1 MSNGNDKSLVKDPY
15 KDISFSRRG
24 LFAAL
29 AVVAGLG
36 AVPARSAMAKEL
48 WFRGEHISP
57 QPNSYYFGGCFTSGD
72 YIHCVTHPDR
82 TQGVNN
88 YGRGFAHGWITWVA
102 ADAHT
107 GRGWDSPYLQALG
120 YSLCLLVECDYSNE
134 LYDHIKAHPY
144 MACADINRQN
154 SRRLWKDIG
163 KDDNRGQL
171 FLNSNKISNFRG
183 DMLDTDAGAGVSQ
196 NNGHWYIVG
205 YDDYSYEKPELFMR
219 RCAAEAVNTFHAE
232 VDILNVMRDN
242 ADGRSEYEK
251 DLRQV
256 TGGIDID
263 TEAIRIDNDVTLY
276 GGIFSLAPLAMPDAR
291 VDLGQGVY
299 DASGNPIT
307 KYDNERALIFWE
319 DYDGV
324 NQLFMFKPYLEDGV
338 GTFTFALANLAGP
351 KLVHTLNNRWHADVN
366 QAWKNG
372 GMESGTAV
380 IYDIRQSSGRENSWW
395 VCHEP
400 AKTSETN
407 HKCYFITSDADGQRL
422 DTDGA
427 TGNRGAVRVC
437 SYAKPGE
444 WGYQKNAQWKLIEGR
459 CRGYVKNSK
468 PTARIGDKVECVGF
482 MPDSDE
488 IPTLTPSGWA
498 HNVTNRKELPPQ
510 PMYRWYVTRDVVDI
524 PDDSDAV
531 IMAHCFVSTWGKQT
545 EAPAHRHI
553 GFPHGGHSIY
563 NLALHVEGSQFGGSI
578 CYAVRPWD
586 SSTWVTGADGQE
598 ICGSPIAEVKI
609 WLTGELAEN
618 YDLCYRSI
626 PLDGKWTDT
635 VYSCGH
641 ADNDGSAAPACG
653 SNGSVKMCGLNV
665 HLIRKPRAARVVK
678 EFSFDDTI
686 EVTEKIASG
695 DDAVWLWSAAMM
707 GITTVNADETRVW
720 TDRMLGTVVVGTG
733 MPKTPGDHE
742 DDDNP
747 PTRLQSVVHFMLVDT
762 LGDTQEVH
770 TVYINLNSTF
780 STKGNQGDFSDARAA
795 LEQVMRDEGQDMS
808 LLDKCLD
815 GWYEGDKDCSDP
827 SIFQGGKY
835 VGRKVNGD
843 LYLWTKV
850 KVGGFMFFKDGLDKT
865 DVIYTARRYLTGTR
879 YVFPQ
884 EVYDKQL
891 EPTCNLNER
900 FGTDPSTGF
909 TGWHLDKTLSDQPIT
924 EATAGTS
931 IICLYGRNR
940 CTLRTEYAPGSVE
953 LDPSWDMRL
962 LPEEGAEVHPGF
974 IPIFEEPKHKG
985 YDAKGKEFELAA
997 IGDSGEG
1004 HTAYYFD
1011 ELARITVPATAYRNI
1026 GGGQWRTY
1034 KCEAWLDVD
1043 EANAAAEASEAS
1055 ETSVSG
1061 RSRSRARAA
1070 NAVKMTVDTVR
1081 YIRWSEVVSD
1091 GVVGIRRK

>member
-1 MSNGNDKSLVKDPY
+1 MSNSNDKNLAKDPY

-82 TQGVNN
+82 TQGANN
-88 YGRGFAHGWITWVA
+88 YGLGFAHGWITWVA
-102 ADAHT
+102 ADK
-107 GRGWDSPYLQALG
+107 WDGKRWNSPNLQALG

-144 MACADINRQN
+144 MACADINRQ
-154 SRRLWKDIG
+154 SAKRLWMNINA
-163 KDDNRGQL
+163 DDNCGQL
-171 FLNSNKISNFRG
+171 FLNDNRISNFRG

-205 YDDYSYEKPELFMR
+205 YDDYSYEKPELFMCR
-219 RCAAEAVNTFHAE
+219 GAAEAVNTFHAE

-242 ADGRSEYEK
+242 NDGRSEYEK

-276 GGIFSLAPLAMPDAR
+276 GGIFSLAPLTMPDAR
-291 VDLGQGVY
+291 VDLVQGIY

-307 KYDNERALIFWE
+307 NYDNERALIFWE

-351 KLVHTLNNRWHADVN
+351 KLIHTLNNRWHADVN

-372 GMESGTAV
+372 SMESGTAV

-400 AKTSETN
+400 PESNETN

-444 WGYQKNAQWKLIEGR
+444 WGSQKNAQWKLIEGR

-468 PTARIGDKVECVGF
+468 PTARIGDEVECVGF
-482 MPDSDE
+482 MPDSNE
-488 IPTLTPSGWA
+488 TPTLTPSGWA

-510 PMYRWYVTRDVVDI
+510 PMYRWYVTHDMVDI
-524 PDDSDAV
+524 PDDDDAV

-553 GFPHGGHSIY
+553 GFPHGGHSVY
-563 NLALHVEGSQFGGSI
+563 NLALHVEGSQFDGSI
-578 CYAVRPWD
+578 CYAARPWD

-641 ADNDGSAAPACG
+641 AENDGSAAPACG

-665 HLIRKPRAARVVK
+665 HLIRKPRGARVVK

-770 TVYINLNSTF
+770 TVYINLSSTF
-780 STKGNQGDFSDARAA
+780 STNGNQSDFSNARAA
-795 LEQVMRDEGQDMS
+795 IEQVMRDEGQDLS
-808 LLDKCLD
+808 LLDRCLD
-815 GWYEGDKDCSDP
+815 GWYEGDDKCSDP
-827 SIFQGGKY
+827 SIFKGSKY

-843 LYLWTKV
+843 LYLWTRVRMGK
-850 KVGGFMFFKDGLDKT
+850 FNFYKDGTDK
-865 DVIYTARRYLTGTR
+865 DHLIFRSQRYLTGTV
-879 YVFPQ
+879 YTFPSDL
-884 EVYDKQL
+884 VSKSL
-891 EPTCNLNER
+891 EPTCNLNDR

-909 TGWHLDKTLSDQPIT
+909 TGWHLDMKLGD
-924 EATAGTS
+924 EAISNCTAGSGITA
-931 IICLYGRNR
+931 LYGRNR

-953 LDPSWDMRL
+953 LDPSWDIRL
-962 LPEEGAEVHPGF
+962 LPEDGAEAHPGF
-974 IPIFEEPKHKG
+974 IPVFEEPKHKG

-1004 HTAYYFD
+1004 HTAYYWD

-1034 KCEAWLDVD
+1034 KCEAWLDADV
-1043 EANAAAEASEAS
+1043 ANAAAEVSES
-1055 ETSVSG
+1055 GVSG
-1061 RSRSRARAA
+1061 RSRSRSHAA
-1070 NAVKMTVDTVR
+1070 SVVKMTADTVR
-1081 YIRWSEVVSD
+1081 YIRWTEVVSD
-1091 GVVGIRRK
+1091 GVVGVRRK

>member
-1 MSNGNDKSLVKDPY
+1 MSKDNNKELAKDPFRDY
-15 KDISFSRRG
+15 AFSRRG

-29 AVVAGLG
+29 AVIAGLG
-36 AVPARSAMAKEL
+36 AVPARSALANEL
-48 WFRGEHISP
+48 VFRGDHITP
-57 QPNSYYFGGCFTSGD
+57 GRGAFGQSFTSGD
-72 YIHCVTHPDR
+72 YIHCITHLDR
-82 TQGVNN
+82 TTNANN
-88 YGRGFAHGWITWVA
+88 YGLGYACGWVSWVA
-102 ADAHT
+102 ADMFT
-107 GRGWDSPYLQALG
+107 YQGWNSRYLQAIR
-120 YSLCLLVECDYSNE
+120 YSLCLLVQCDYSNE
-134 LYDHIKAHPY
+134 LYDHIRAHPY
-144 MACADINRQN
+144 MACGDINRQN
-154 SRRLWKDIG
+154 PRRLWININM
-163 KDDNRGQL
+163 DDNHGILYLNNAQL
-171 FLNSNKISNFRG
+171 STFQG
-183 DMLDTDAGAGVSQ
+183 DMLNLSAGERQSV
-196 NNGHWYIVG
+196 NNSDWIDVG
-205 YDDYSYEKPELFMR
+205 YEDYAYTKPEFFLR
-219 RCAAEAVNTFHAE
+219 RAATPAVNTFRAE
-232 VDILNVMRDN
+232 VDINNVMRDN
-242 ADGRSEYEK
+242 KDGQAPYEK
-251 DLRQV
+251 DLRSV
-256 TGGIDID
+256 TGNIDID
-263 TEAIRIDNDVTLY
+263 TEAIRINNDVTLY
-276 GGIFSLAPLAMPDAR
+276 GGIFSLAPLVMPDAR

-307 KYDNERALIFWE
+307 NYDNERALIFWE
-319 DYDGV
+319 DYDGI

-366 QAWKNG
+366 QAWKSGN
-372 GMESGTAV
+372 MESGTAV

-400 AKTSETN
+400 AETNETN
-407 HKCYFITSDADGQRL
+407 HRCYFITSDADGQRL
-422 DTDGA
+422 DTAGA

-444 WGYQKNAQWKLIEGR
+444 WGSQKNAQWKLIEGR
-459 CRGYVKNSK
+459 CGGYVKNSK
-468 PTARIGDKVECVGF
+468 KTARIGDEVECVGF
-482 MPDSDE
+482 MPDSNE
-488 IPTLTPSGWA
+488 IPTLTPSAWA
-498 HNVTNRKELPPQ
+498 HNVVNRKDLPPQ

-524 PDDSDAV
+524 PDDDDAV

-553 GFPHGGHSIY
+553 GFPHGGHSVY

-578 CYAVRPWD
+578 CYAARPWD

-626 PLDGKWTDT
+626 PIDGKWTKT

-653 SNGSVKMCGLNV
+653 SNGSAKMCGLNV
-665 HLIRKPRAARVVK
+665 HLIRKPRGSRLVK

-707 GITTVNADETRVW
+707 GITTVNEDETRVW
-720 TDRMLGTVVVGTG
+720 TDRMLGTVVVGEG
-733 MPKTPGDHE
+733 IDQHH
-742 DDDNP
+742 NP
-747 PTRLQSVVHFMLVDT
+747 PTRLQSVVHFMVVDT

-770 TVYINLNSTF
+770 TVYITLNSTYTA
-780 STKGNQGDFSDARAA
+780 SEHAKDYSDAHSAI
-795 LEQVMRDEGQDMS
+795 EQVMRDEGQDLS

-815 GWYEGDKDCSDP
+815 GWYEGDADCSDP
-827 SIFQGGKY
+827 SIFKGGKF
-835 VGRKVNGD
+835 VSKKVNGD

-850 KVGGFMFFKDGLDKT
+850 KVGGFMFFKDGLEKAN
-865 DVIYTARRYLTGTR
+865 VIYTARRFLTGTR

-891 EPTCNLNER
+891 EPTCNLNDH
-900 FGTDPSTGF
+900 FGIDPSTGF
-909 TGWHLDKTLSDQPIT
+909 TGWHLDKALTDQPIT

-940 CTLRTEYAPGSVE
+940 CTLRTEYAPGSVA
-953 LDPSWDMRL
+953 LDPSWDMRV
-962 LPEEGAEVHPGF
+962 LPEESAEAHPGF
-974 IPIFEEPKHKG
+974 IPTFTEPKHRG

-997 IGDSGEG
+997 IGDSGNG
-1004 HTAYYFD
+1004 HTAYYWD
-1011 ELARITVPATAYRNI
+1011 ELAHITIPATAYRNI

-1034 KCEAWLDVD
+1034 KCEAWLDAD
-1043 EANAAAEASEAS
+1043 EANAAAEASE
-1055 ETSVSG
+1055 TGVSG

-1070 NAVKMTVDTVR
+1070 SAVKMTADTVR
-1081 YIRWSEVVSD
+1081 YIRWTEVVSD
-1091 GVVGIRRK
+1091 GVVGVRRK

>member
-1 MSNGNDKSLVKDPY
+1 MSKDNKTELA
-15 KDISFSRRG
+15 KDLFRDYAFSRRG
-24 LFAAL
+24 FFAAL

-36 AVPARSAMAKEL
+36 AVPARSALANEL
-48 WFRGEHISP
+48 EFRGDHITP
-57 QPNSYYFGGCFTSGD
+57 GRGAFGQSFTSGD
-72 YIHCVTHPDR
+72 YIHCITHPDC
-82 TQGVNN
+82 TTNAKN
-88 YGRGFAHGWITWVA
+88 YGLGYACGWVSWVA
-102 ADAHT
+102 ADKHT
-107 GRGWDSPYLQALG
+107 NQGWNSSSLQALR
-120 YSLCLLVECDYSNE
+120 YSLCLLVQCDYSNE

-144 MACADINRQN
+144 MACGDINRQN
-154 SRRLWKDIG
+154 PRRLWMNINM
-163 KDDNRGQL
+163 DDNHGIL
-171 FLNSNKISNFRG
+171 FLNNSQLSTFSG
-183 DMLDTDAGAGVSQ
+183 DMLNLSAGARQSV
-196 NNGHWYIVG
+196 NNSDWIDVG
-205 YDDYSYEKPELFMR
+205 YDDYAYSKPEFFLR
-219 RCAAEAVNTFHAE
+219 RAVAPAVNTFRAE
-232 VDILNVMRDN
+232 VDINNVMRDN
-242 ADGRSEYEK
+242 KDGQAPYEK
-251 DLRQV
+251 DLRSV
-256 TGGIDID
+256 TGNIDID
-263 TEAIRIDNDVTLY
+263 TEAIRINNDVTLY
-276 GGIFSLAPLAMPDAR
+276 GGIFSLAPLVMPDAR

-307 KYDNERALIFWE
+307 NYDNERALIFWE

-366 QAWKNG
+366 QAWKSGN
-372 GMESGTAV
+372 MEAGTAV

-400 AKTSETN
+400 SETSETN

-422 DTDGA
+422 DTAGA

-437 SYAKPGE
+437 SNAKPGE
-444 WGYQKNAQWKLIEGR
+444 WGSQKNAQWKLVEGR
-459 CRGYVKNSK
+459 CGGYVKNSK
-468 PTARIGDKVECVGF
+468 KTARIGDEVECVGF

-488 IPTLTPSGWA
+488 TPTLTPSGWA
-498 HNVTNRKELPPQ
+498 HNVVNRKDLPPQ

-524 PDDSDAV
+524 PDDDDAV
-531 IMAHCFVSTWGKQT
+531 IIAHCFVSTWGKQT

-578 CYAVRPWD
+578 CYAARPWD

-626 PLDGKWTDT
+626 PIDGKWTKT

-653 SNGSVKMCGLNV
+653 SNGSAKMCGLNV
-665 HLIRKPRAARVVK
+665 HLIRKPRGSRLVK

-707 GITTVNADETRVW
+707 GITTVNEDETRVW
-720 TDRMLGTVVVGTG
+720 TDRMLGTVVVG
-733 MPKTPGDHE
+733 E
-742 DDDNP
+742 DIDQYDNP
-747 PTRLQSVVHFMLVDT
+747 PTRLQSVVHFMVVDT

-770 TVYINLNSTF
+770 TVYINLNSTYTA
-780 STKGNQGDFSDARAA
+780 SEHAKDYSDAHSAI
-795 LEQVMRDEGQDMS
+795 EQVMRDEGQDMS

-815 GWYEGDKDCSDP
+815 GWYEGDADCSDP
-827 SIFQGGKY
+827 SIFKGGKF
-835 VGRKVNGD
+835 VSKKVNGD
-843 LYLWTKV
+843 LYLWTRVMMGK
-850 KVGGFMFFKDGLDKT
+850 FYFYKDGTDKAHLL
-865 DVIYTARRYLTGTR
+865 YKSQRYLTGTNF
-879 YVFPQ
+879 VFPD
-884 EVYDKQL
+884 ELATTQL
-891 EPTCNLNER
+891 EPTCNLNDH
-900 FGTDPSTGF
+900 FGINPSTGF
-909 TGWHLDKTLSDQPIT
+909 TGWHLDMKLDDGIVTSCIAGNGIT
-924 EATAGTS
+924 A
-931 IICLYGRNR
+931 LYGRNR
-940 CTLRTEYAPGSVE
+940 CTLRTEYAPGSVA
-953 LDPSWDMRL
+953 LDPSWDMRV
-962 LPEEGAEVHPGF
+962 LPEESAEAHPGF
-974 IPIFEEPKHKG
+974 IPTFTEPKHRG

-1034 KCEAWLDVD
+1034 KCEAWLDAD
-1043 EANAAAEASEAS
+1043 EANAAAE
-1055 ETSVSG
+1055 TSDTGVSG

-1070 NAVKMTVDTVR
+1070 SAVKMTADTVR
-1081 YIRWSEVVSD
+1081 YIRWTEVVSD
-1091 GVVGIRRK
+1091 GVVGVRRK

>member
-1 MSNGNDKSLVKDPY
+1 MSKDNKTELAKDPFRDY
-15 KDISFSRRG
+15 AFSRRG
-24 LFAAL
+24 FFAAL

-36 AVPARSAMAKEL
+36 AVPARSALANEL
-48 WFRGEHISP
+48 EFRGDHITP
-57 QPNSYYFGGCFTSGD
+57 GRGAFGQSFTSGD
-72 YIHCVTHPDR
+72 YIHCITHPDC
-82 TQGVNN
+82 TTNAKN
-88 YGRGFAHGWITWVA
+88 YGLGYACGWVSWVA
-102 ADAHT
+102 ADKHT
-107 GRGWDSPYLQALG
+107 NQGWNSSSLQALR
-120 YSLCLLVECDYSNE
+120 YSLCLLVQCDYSNE

-144 MACADINRQN
+144 MACGDINRQN
-154 SRRLWKDIG
+154 PRRLWMNINM
-163 KDDNRGQL
+163 DDNHGIL
-171 FLNSNKISNFRG
+171 FLNNSQLSTFSG
-183 DMLDTDAGAGVSQ
+183 DMLNLSAGARQSV
-196 NNGHWYIVG
+196 NNSDWIDVG
-205 YDDYSYEKPELFMR
+205 YDDYAYSKPEFFLR
-219 RCAAEAVNTFHAE
+219 RAAAPAVNTFRAE
-232 VDILNVMRDN
+232 VDINNVMRDN
-242 ADGRSEYEK
+242 KDGQAPYEK
-251 DLRQV
+251 DLRSV
-256 TGGIDID
+256 TGNIDID
-263 TEAIRIDNDVTLY
+263 TEAIRINNDVTLY
-276 GGIFSLAPLAMPDAR
+276 GGIFSLAPLVMPDAR

-307 KYDNERALIFWE
+307 NYDNERALIFWE

-366 QAWKNG
+366 QAWKSGN
-372 GMESGTAV
+372 MEAGTAV

-400 AKTSETN
+400 AETSETN

-422 DTDGA
+422 DTAGA

-437 SYAKPGE
+437 SNAKPGE
-444 WGYQKNAQWKLIEGR
+444 WGSQKNAQWKLVEGR
-459 CRGYVKNSK
+459 CGGYVKNSK
-468 PTARIGDKVECVGF
+468 KTARIGDEVECVGF
-482 MPDSDE
+482 MPDSNE
-488 IPTLTPSGWA
+488 TPTLTPSGWA
-498 HNVTNRKELPPQ
+498 HNVVNRKDLPPQ

-524 PDDSDAV
+524 PDDDDAV

-578 CYAVRPWD
+578 CYAARPWD

-626 PLDGKWTDT
+626 PIDGKWRKT

-641 ADNDGSAAPACG
+641 ADNDGSAAPTSGGTG
-653 SNGSVKMCGLNV
+653 SAKMCGLNV
-665 HLIRKPRAARVVK
+665 HLIRKPRGSRLVK

-686 EVTEKIASG
+686 EVTETIASG

-720 TDRMLGTVVVGTG
+720 TDRMLGTVVVGEG
-733 MPKTPGDHE
+733 IEQHH
-742 DDDNP
+742 NP
-747 PTRLQSVVHFMLVDT
+747 PTRLQSVVHFMVVDT
-762 LGDTQEVH
+762 LRDTQEVH
-770 TVYINLNSTF
+770 TVYITLNSTYTA
-780 STKGNQGDFSDARAA
+780 SEHAKDYSDAHTAI
-795 LEQVMRDEGQDMS
+795 EQVMRDEGQDLS

-815 GWYEGDKDCSDP
+815 GWYEGDADCSDP
-827 SIFQGGKY
+827 SIFKGGKF
-835 VGRKVNGD
+835 VSKKVNGD

-850 KVGGFMFFKDGLDKT
+850 KVGGFMFFKDGLEKAN
-865 DVIYTARRYLTGTR
+865 VIYTARRFLTGTR

-891 EPTCNLNER
+891 EPTCNLNDH
-900 FGTDPSTGF
+900 FGIDPSTGF
-909 TGWHLDKTLSDQPIT
+909 TGWHLDKTLTDQPIT

-940 CTLRTEYAPGSVE
+940 CTLRTEYAPGSVA
-953 LDPSWDMRL
+953 LDPSWDMRV
-962 LPEEGAEVHPGF
+962 LPEEGAEAHPGF
-974 IPIFEEPKHKG
+974 IPTFSEPKHRG

-1004 HTAYYFD
+1004 HTAYYWD

-1034 KCEAWLDVD
+1034 KCEAWLDAD
-1043 EANAAAEASEAS
+1043 EANATAEVSES
-1055 ETSVSG
+1055 GVSG

-1070 NAVKMTVDTVR
+1070 SAVKMTADTVR
-1081 YIRWSEVVSD
+1081 YIRWTEVVSD
-1091 GVVGIRRK
+1091 GVVGVRRK